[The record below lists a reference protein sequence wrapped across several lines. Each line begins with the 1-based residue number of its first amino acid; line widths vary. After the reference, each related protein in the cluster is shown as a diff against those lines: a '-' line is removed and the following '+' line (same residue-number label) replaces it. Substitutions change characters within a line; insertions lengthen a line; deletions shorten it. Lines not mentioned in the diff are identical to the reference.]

1 MAPSLKPPGKNS
13 PATAAE
19 ILVRVTDQLKTL
31 NEDFPLKLVR
41 SLLSLLA
48 QLQPDLLD
56 TLIPTLLRRVAP
68 AEGGFILAAQ
78 AEHLAAQSDL
88 ALALAALQQARTTG
102 AADCRTWGAIA
113 RAEVALGLDPAR
125 ALEAAITTAR
135 APASQLLLH
144 DLLHL
149 EELSSALQIL
159 QLPDT
164 PTPAALRCYSALC
177 AALYSAERLAEILPI
192 IQQHTDLRVRSQ
204 LLRIAAQA
212 PLEACDLD
220 AVFAVVAA
228 CPAAYRGDLL
238 ESLVLQWIDSGRI
251 GAARRALQR
260 WGETSPGSVI
270 RLGMLAMLGDEPAAE
285 AIKAELTERLEVEE
299 VAWHDTW
306 RYQDLG
312 RACGWAGD
320 LGGTLSALERVVDHE
335 DRMAAL
341 LSAVRYAPLTAREPL
356 LCAARGLA
364 ASMQDDRH
372 RAEAI
377 GHLAALQVS
386 MGRRRTGLAQLEE
399 ASRLAIAVRRPRSDQ
414 GFARRSALESVI
426 AAQLRS
432 DDHLGAF
439 RTTRKLRTR
448 HMRNPHLAA
457 IALHYAELGDL
468 GGVVCCLENMH
479 QDASVLSAGIAAL
492 QAWTN
497 ADQPTAKTEA
507 A

>member
-1 MAPSLKPPGKNS
+1 MAPSLKAPGKNS

-19 ILVRVTDQLKTL
+19 ILVRVTDQLQ
-31 NEDFPLKLVR
+31 R
-41 SLLSLLA
+41 SDVNYSTEFIRGLLSLLG
-48 QLQPDLLD
+48 QLQPALLG
-56 TLIPTLLRRVAP
+56 TLLPTLLRHATP
-68 AEGGFILAAQ
+68 TGAALILSFQ
-78 AEHLAAQSDL
+78 AESLAGQPEA
-88 ALALAALQQARTTG
+88 ALAALQQARATG
-102 AADCRTWGAIA
+102 PTDCQAWGAIA
-113 RAEVALGLDPAR
+113 RAEAALGLDPAR
-125 ALEAAITTAR
+125 SLKEAITTAR
-135 APASQLLLH
+135 APASQLLLN

-149 EELSSALQIL
+149 RELSSALQIL
-159 QLPDT
+159 QISDT
-164 PTPAALRCYSALC
+164 PTPAALRRYSALC
-177 AALYSAERLAEILPI
+177 EALYSAERLAEILPI
-192 IQQHTDLRVRSQ
+192 IQQHSDLRVQSQ
-204 LLRIAAQA
+204 VLRIAAQA

-220 AVFAVVAA
+220 AVFGIVAA

-238 ESLVLQWIDSGRI
+238 EALVLQWIDGGRI

-270 RLGMLAMLGDEPAAE
+270 RLGMLAMLGDESAAGVL
-285 AIKAELTERLEVEE
+285 KAELTERLEVEE

-335 DRMAAL
+335 DRMSAL

-372 RAEAI
+372 RAESI
-377 GHLAALQVS
+377 GHLAALQIS

-399 ASRLAIAVRRPRSDQ
+399 ASRLAIAIRRPRSDQ

-432 DDHLGAF
+432 GDHLGAF

-457 IALHYAELGDL
+457 IARRYAELGDL

-479 QDASVLSAGIAAL
+479 PDANLLSAGVEAL
-492 QAWTN
+492 EAWT
-497 ADQPTAKTEA
+497 AAGRPHATTEA
-507 A
+507 V